1 MKIAFETEAAENL
14 NSVRGIGSYTQNL
27 KKELSKSKGQLEI
40 SFVRKGFDASSYDL
54 VHYPYFDLFF
64 HTLPLKSKA
73 KRIVTIHDVIPLV
86 FPDKFPAGIKGH
98 VNLLL
103 QKLALKNVDF
113 VICDSQTS
121 KGDVVKKLQVPPEK
135 VKVVYLAAADAFRKI
150 TNNAQLQAVRQ
161 KYHLPDKFALYVGD
175 VNWNKNLKGLLES
188 VVISKVPLVM
198 VGSAL
203 ANKQLPQVKEL
214 DRLSQQLGIKE
225 LIIKTGFVP
234 QKDLAAIYNLSEVV
248 VMPSFYEGFGLPVLE
263 GMASGIPVICSQ
275 NSSLTEIGGSVAIF
289 CDPASP
295 ADIAAKIKSTI
306 SLTATQ
312 RFNLAAKC
320 LAHAKKFSWEK
331 TAQQTIDIYQE
342 ALK

>member
-1 MKIAFETEAAENL
+1 MTIAFETGAAQDL

-27 KKELSKSKGQLEI
+27 QKALTKYKQELGI
-40 SFVRKGFDASSYDL
+40 DFVKKGFNSSSYDL

-64 HTLPLKSKA
+64 HTLPLKSKT
-73 KRIVTIHDVIPLV
+73 KRIVTIHDVIPLI
-86 FPDKFPAGIKGH
+86 FPDKFPAGIKGR

-121 KGDVVKKLQVPPEK
+121 KGDVVKKLQVPPQK
-135 VKVVYLAAADAFRKI
+135 VKVVYLAAGEQFRKI
-150 TNNAQLQAVRQ
+150 TNNVELQAVRQ
-161 KYHLPDKFALYVGD
+161 KYQLPDKFALYVGD

-188 VVISKVPLVM
+188 VAISKVPLVM

-214 DRLSQQLGIKE
+214 DRLSQQLGIGD
-225 LIIKTGFVP
+225 LVIKTGFVP

-248 VMPSFYEGFGLPVLE
+248 VVPSFYEGFGLPVLE
-263 GMASGIPVICSQ
+263 GMACGIPVICSQ

-289 CDPASP
+289 CDPARP

-306 SLTATQ
+306 SLTATE
-312 RFNLAAKC
+312 RSNLAAKC
-320 LAHAKKFSWEK
+320 KAHSKKFSWEK

-342 ALK
+342 VLK